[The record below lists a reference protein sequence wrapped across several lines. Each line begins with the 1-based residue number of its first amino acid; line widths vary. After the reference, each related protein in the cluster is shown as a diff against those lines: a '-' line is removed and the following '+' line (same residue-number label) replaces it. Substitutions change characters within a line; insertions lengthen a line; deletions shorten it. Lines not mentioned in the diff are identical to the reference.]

1 MQRKQI
7 ILLHIIFWAAMLIVT
22 GLEVIPAIGKTSV
35 NYIAGDY
42 IIYAVSYMFSF
53 YLYYFFISKKHLNKK
68 KITSL
73 IILGLVFI
81 FVITIPVTLIYLYFL
96 VDKVFES
103 GANTFLIEFRSYYF
117 RLLETNFMFA
127 ISGALLK
134 TALIWYDN
142 ILKQKEAEKQAI
154 AGELA
159 LLRSQINPQFL
170 FNTLTNIKSLI
181 EKSPDKA
188 IYSIE
193 SLSEIMNYMLYE
205 TSVER
210 VLLNDEIKN
219 INSYLNLQ
227 RIRYG
232 KEYCLFEVS
241 GDTNGISISPLLF
254 MPFIEN
260 AFNYADGFNKN
271 GGIKINLGVKEN
283 NLLFEVS
290 GIKKE
295 TAEGNESGNAFS
307 MNSIKRQLGLLY
319 ENNYNLDIKNENSNY
334 FVELKI
340 NLSEN
345 NHTLN

>member
-1 MQRKQI
+1 
-7 ILLHIIFWAAMLIVT
+7 
-22 GLEVIPAIGKTSV
+22 
-35 NYIAGDY
+35 
-42 IIYAVSYMFSF
+42 
-53 YLYYFFISKKHLNKK
+53 
-68 KITSL
+68 
-73 IILGLVFI
+73 
-81 FVITIPVTLIYLYFL
+81 
-96 VDKVFES
+96 
-103 GANTFLIEFRSYYF
+103 
-117 RLLETNFMFA
+117 MFA
-127 ISGALLK
+127 ISGSLLK
-134 TALIWYDN
+134 SALIWYDN
-142 ILKQKEAEKQAI
+142 IMKQKEAEKQAI

-170 FNTLTNIKSLI
+170 FNTLTNIKTLI

-241 GDTNGISISPLLF
+241 GDTNGVSISPLLF

-260 AFNYADGFNKN
+260 AFNYADGFNKT
-271 GGIKINLGVKEN
+271 GEIKINLGVKEN
-283 NLLFEVS
+283 NLLFEVAGS
-290 GIKKE
+290 KKE
-295 TAEGNESGNAFS
+295 AAAGNKSENAFS
-307 MNSIKRQLGLLY
+307 MNSIKRHLDLIYG
-319 ENNYNLDIKNENSNY
+319 NNYSLEIKNGSSNY

-345 NHTLN
+345 NLKN